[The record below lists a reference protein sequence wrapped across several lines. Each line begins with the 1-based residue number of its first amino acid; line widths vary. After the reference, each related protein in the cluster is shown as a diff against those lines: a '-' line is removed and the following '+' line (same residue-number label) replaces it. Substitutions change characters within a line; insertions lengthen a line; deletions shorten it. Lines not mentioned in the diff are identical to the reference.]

1 VKTQILLDGLKLF
14 KTVLGL
20 GSVGVDTRDIDMEP
34 VANQDDNLGEV
45 DLSQA
50 EAGGGVC
57 EGKMVTRERE
67 IGY

>member
-1 VKTQILLDGLKLF
+1 MQDY
-14 KTVLGL
+14 
-20 GSVGVDTRDIDMEP
+20 